1 MLAQHLPM
9 VGQRKSE
16 VRFSKGTVEM
26 AKSNTSVSF
35 FTVIIVAAITAAI
48 VSIGFLKFSGSVGVS
63 GVDSITKL
71 ESVKASG
78 KIRCGYVPYPPGLIK
93 DPNSG
98 EISGI
103 FPEVLEL
110 AAENIGLKI
119 EWVEE
124 VGWGTMVEGLV
135 GNRYDMIGSPVWP
148 TSQRVTVADFT
159 QPIFYSGAEA
169 YVRVNDNRFDEDLGM
184 LNDPKFKIAI
194 TDGEATEGIAKQ
206 DFPKAGVFSLPQLS
220 DISQLLLSVAD
231 GKADVTFVEPQI
243 AFDFMQKNPEKIKR
257 ARPGKPLR
265 LYPNTMM
272 VRQSDDDFR
281 RALNLAIAELENSG
295 VVDQILAKYEAFPGA
310 FYRNAAP
317 IKSDGE

>member
-1 MLAQHLPM
+1 
-9 VGQRKSE
+9 
-16 VRFSKGTVEM
+16 M
-26 AKSNTSVSF
+26 AKSSKSDSF
-35 FTVIIVAAITAAI
+35 FIQLIVAAITAAV
-48 VSIGFLKFSGSVGVS
+48 VSIGILQFRGAVENSTVKHAN
-63 GVDSITKL
+63 KL
-71 ESVKASG
+71 EAVKASG

-98 EISGI
+98 KISGI

-110 AAENIGLKI
+110 AAKNIGL
-119 EWVEE
+119 EVVWVEE

-135 GNRYDMIGSPVWP
+135 GNRYDLIGSPVWP

-169 YVRVNDNRFDEDLGM
+169 YVKADDNRFDDDLGL
-184 LNDPKFKIAI
+184 LNDPKFKIAT

-206 DFPKAGVFSLPQLS
+206 DFPKAGVFSLPQLT
-220 DISQLLLSVAD
+220 DISQLLLSIAD
-231 GKADVTFVEPQI
+231 GKADVTFVEPQV
-243 AFDFMQKNPEKIKR
+243 AFDFMQKNPGKIRR
-257 ARPGKPLR
+257 ARPGKPVR

-310 FYRNAAP
+310 FYRNSAP
-317 IKSDGE
+317 IKSEGK